1 MILRWNAPGPYEVLF
16 TTRQGGI
23 SEGPFESL
31 NLGKAVGDVPEHVD
45 ENRRRVCAEAGANP
59 ELLTLNRQRHSA
71 TVHRAEPGSRGVP
84 GDGLWSDEA
93 GQPMLALSA
102 DCLTI
107 AVVRANGEPP
117 AIAVLHAGWRGLLE
131 GIVAAGCAA
140 LGDGNL
146 AAAVGPAIGP
156 CCYEVGA
163 EVARPFEE
171 QFGPGLVHGRKL
183 DLWAAAERA
192 LHTAGCSDVHRFDV
206 CTHCNPDLFF
216 SERRT
221 GRPRGTHG
229 VLGLVA
235 G

>member
-1 MILRWNAPGPYEVLF
+1 VILRWDAPGPYEVLF
-16 TTRQGGI
+16 TTRQGGV

-31 NLGKAVGDVPEHVD
+31 NLGKAVGDEPGCVD
-45 ENRRRVCAEAGANP
+45 ENRRRLCAQVGADP

-71 TVHRAEPGSRGVP
+71 TVHQAEPGSRGVP
-84 GDGLWSDEA
+84 GDGLWSDDA

-107 AVVRANGEPP
+107 AVVRADGDRP
-117 AIAVLHAGWRGLLE
+117 AVAVLHAGWRGLLE
-131 GIVAAGCAA
+131 GIVEAGCAA
-140 LGDGNL
+140 LGEAKL

-156 CCYEVGA
+156 CCYEVGP
-163 EVARPFEE
+163 EVAEPFADR
-171 QFGPGLVHGRKL
+171 FGVGLLRGRKL
-183 DLWAAAERA
+183 DLWTSAERA
-192 LHTAGCSDVHRFDV
+192 LRAAGCADVHRFDL

-235 G
+235 R

>member
-1 MILRWNAPGPYEVLF
+1 VILRWEAPGPYEVLF
-16 TTRQGGI
+16 TTRQGGV

-31 NLGKAVGDVPEHVD
+31 NLGKAVGDDPDCVD
-45 ENRRRVCAEAGANP
+45 ENRRRVCAEAGADP

-84 GDGLWSDEA
+84 GDGLWSDRP

-107 AVVRANGEPP
+107 AVARTNGDAP
-117 AIAVLHAGWRGLLE
+117 ALAVLHAGWRGLLE
-131 GIVAAGCAA
+131 GIVEEGCAS
-140 LGDGNL
+140 LGDGKL

-156 CCYEVGA
+156 CCYEVGE
-163 EVARPFEE
+163 EVADPFERR
-171 QFGPGLVHGRKL
+171 FGRGLLHGRKL
-183 DLWAAAERA
+183 DLWTAAERA
-192 LHTAGCSDVHRFDV
+192 LRAAGCVDVHRFDL
-206 CTHCNPDLFF
+206 CTRCNPDLFF